1 MWFATTKRPMMTS
14 AETTAFIAAAERGKA
29 ACRQACLELQRMVD
43 MINADRIARGVAPL
57 ENAITVPGDA

>member
-1 MWFATTKRPMMTS
+1 MTS

-29 ACRQACLELQRMVD
+29 ACRDACRELQRMVD

-57 ENAITVPGDA
+57 ENNITVPGEA